1 MTEPTLAAEKA
12 EKTHATQPTEP
23 IDRMDPADPIDRIE
37 PLEPMLR
44 IEPLDPMLRI
54 EPLEPGE
61 PDKAELAPP
70 GRLAPRG
77 RARDESPCVFIAAFS
92 HRGAAVDRALAAL
105 RQAVRVRLV
114 SPGQ

>member
-37 PLEPMLR
+37 PLDPMLR

-70 GRLAPRG
+70 GWLAPRG
-77 RARDESPCVFIAAFS
+77 RDQDESAVSLHSRILAPRRGGQSGAIRPAAGRRCS
-92 HRGAAVDRALAAL
+92 P
-105 RQAVRVRLV
+105 V